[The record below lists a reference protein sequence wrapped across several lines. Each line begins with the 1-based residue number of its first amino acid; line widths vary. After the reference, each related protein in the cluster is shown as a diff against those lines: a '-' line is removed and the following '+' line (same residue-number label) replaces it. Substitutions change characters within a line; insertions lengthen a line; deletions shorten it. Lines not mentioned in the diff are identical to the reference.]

1 VSALA
6 QTDWLTA
13 LTAYGDR
20 LSSGSYRPIA
30 VLVEL
35 LLIGGVV
42 YAILRFL
49 RGTRG
54 DRLVKGLGLVVLV
67 SFVVVG
73 LMVQQL
79 QLDRIIFLYR
89 YFITGVFLIALVA
102 FQTEIRRGL
111 IRIGE
116 GLWWRRSSKD
126 VEKIVEPI
134 ATAVAS
140 LAKRKVGAVIAIER
154 TTEIGALVET
164 GIAIEGVLS
173 AELLESIF
181 WPGSTLHDMGVV
193 IHQGRVAAA
202 RCQFP
207 LADHEDVDRSLGS
220 RHRAAV
226 GISRECDAL
235 VVVVSEE
242 TGIISLAEFGR
253 LRRALSPDG
262 LRSALYAGL
271 TRTAPSPKPAATPR
285 PVETSASESAAEP
298 ADEPAESPQDPRAT
312 SAKSH
317 RSELEVGS

>member
-1 VSALA
+1 MLALA
-6 QTDWLTA
+6 QTNLFTA
-13 LTAYGDR
+13 LDAYAGR
-20 LSSGSYRPIA
+20 LSSGSYGLIA

-35 LLIGGVV
+35 LMIGAVV
-42 YAILRFL
+42 YTILRFL

-54 DRLVKGLGLVVLV
+54 DRLVRGLGLVLVV

-79 QLDRIIFLYR
+79 ELDRITFLYR
-89 YFITGVFLIALVA
+89 YFVTGVFLIALVA
-102 FQTEIRRGL
+102 FQTELRRGL

-126 VEKIVEPI
+126 VEKIVEPV
-134 ATAVAS
+134 TAAVTS
-140 LAKRKVGAVIAIER
+140 LAKCKVGAVIAIER
-154 TTEIGALVET
+154 STEVGGLVET
-164 GIAIEGVLS
+164 GVPIDAALS

-226 GISRECDAL
+226 GLSRECDAL

-253 LRRALSPDG
+253 LRRALSPEG
-262 LRSALYAGL
+262 LRAALYAGL
-271 TRTAPSPKPAATPR
+271 TGGGSRPPPVPTRRSTDKAARGSTADSSPPPDLPGESSKTP
-285 PVETSASESAAEP
+285 
-298 ADEPAESPQDPRAT
+298 Q
-312 SAKSH
+312 
-317 RSELEVGS
+317 SELKVGG

>member
-1 VSALA
+1 MLALA
-6 QTDWLTA
+6 QTKLLTA
-13 LTAYGDR
+13 LDAYADR
-20 LSSGSYRPIA
+20 LSSGSYGLIA
-30 VLVEL
+30 VVVEL
-35 LLIGGVV
+35 LLIGAVV
-42 YAILRFL
+42 YTILRFL

-54 DRLVKGLGLVVLV
+54 DRLVKGLGLVLVV

-73 LMVQQL
+73 LMVQQFE
-79 QLDRIIFLYR
+79 LDRITFLYR
-89 YFITGVFLIALVA
+89 YFVIGVFLIALVA
-102 FQTEIRRGL
+102 FQTELRRGL

-126 VEKIVEPI
+126 VEKIVEPV
-134 ATAVAS
+134 TAAVTS

-154 TTEIGALVET
+154 STEVGALVET
-164 GIAIEGVLS
+164 GVPIEAVLS

-181 WPGSTLHDMGVV
+181 WPGSTLHDMGVI

-226 GISRECDAL
+226 GLSRECDAL

-253 LRRALSPDG
+253 LRRALSPEG
-262 LRSALYAGL
+262 LREALYAGL
-271 TRTAPSPKPAATPR
+271 TGGGSQPR
-285 PVETSASESAAEP
+285 PVQARRSTDRTPPGSAADPSPPPDLPSESAKT
-298 ADEPAESPQDPRAT
+298 PR
-312 SAKSH
+312 SK
-317 RSELEVGS
+317 LKIGG